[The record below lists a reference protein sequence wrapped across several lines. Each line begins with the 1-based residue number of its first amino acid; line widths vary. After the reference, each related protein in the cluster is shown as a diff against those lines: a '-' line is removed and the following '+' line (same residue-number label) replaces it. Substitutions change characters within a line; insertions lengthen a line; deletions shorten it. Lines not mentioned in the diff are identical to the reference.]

1 MTTNKTN
8 TIMDMKNILVELRK
22 QKEMYP
28 EEAREYAI
36 TITELEKVFS
46 YYKTFICDNKGY

>member
-1 MTTNKTN
+1 
-8 TIMDMKNILVELRK
+8 MKNILVELRK